1 MLYILL
7 FQFLFYSAYTI
18 KTYVQ
23 LLLDAAVAFA
33 LFESTCY
40 LLVGFVA
47 GDVLLVRLVEVI
59 ALRAVT
65 TFYHMEERTVF
76 GDINFDNIVLAVGHL
91 AGNEQKHNLSY
102 SLNCDN
108 DFQYLKKI

>member
-1 MLYILL
+1 MLYMLL

-18 KTYVQ
+18 KTYVH

-47 GDVLLVRLVEVI
+47 GDVLLIRLVEVI
-59 ALRAVT
+59 ALRADAILAMPRRKSSAKDRRAVRE
-65 TFYHMEERTVF
+65 MERQLRE
-76 GDINFDNIVLAVGHL
+76 AVPSWRR
-91 AGNEQKHNLSY
+91 K
-102 SLNCDN
+102 
-108 DFQYLKKI
+108 